1 MIEELFDALEYSDEP
16 DDMTSDEEV
25 DQGVVMVVSTNPVQQ
40 PTQRRTM
47 KLQGMIGNHDVL
59 IVVDLGSVGTFIS
72 DQLATRLQ
80 LPTQICAPT
89 KFLATDGSLMAC
101 T

>member
-1 MIEELFDALEYSDEP
+1 VIEELFDALEYFDEP

-72 DQLATRLQ
+72 DQLAT
-80 LPTQICAPT
+80 
-89 KFLATDGSLMAC
+89 
-101 T
+101 